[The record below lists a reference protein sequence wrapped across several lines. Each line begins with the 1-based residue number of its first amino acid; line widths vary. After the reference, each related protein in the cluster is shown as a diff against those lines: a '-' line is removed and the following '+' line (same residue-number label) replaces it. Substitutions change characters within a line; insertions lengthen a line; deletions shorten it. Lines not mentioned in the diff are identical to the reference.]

1 MEKKKQDQIHVIKS
15 LLDLPEFQPEIAQV
29 HLPRLNIVLAL
40 RETPYDKLMKIR
52 REEDAQVH
60 LILASVTNHPELKQ
74 AEWYREKMG
83 CATPVDALKKLLRPG
98 EVEKIC
104 RSIDLLNGYGVGS
117 VAPVSYEEL
126 MGQAIQAAV
135 EELEKN

>member
-60 LILASVTNHPELKQ
+60 LILSCVTNHPELKQ
-74 AEWYREKMG
+74 EEWYREKMG

-104 RSIDLLNGYGVGS
+104 RTIDLLHGYSVGS
-117 VAPVSYEEL
+117 VVPLPADQL
-126 MGQAIQAAV
+126 MGAAIHAAV
-135 EELEKN
+135 EDLEKN